1 MNEWDI
7 HKKSRIRGHAKLKYT
22 WAQYWVNFVRS
33 SLNWF
38 SESKICSAHC
48 PPSILMVM
56 SLGISM
62 IFQAT
67 TGKKPEIFAWILC

>member
-1 MNEWDI
+1 M
-7 HKKSRIRGHAKLKYT
+7 KYT

-38 SESKICSAHC
+38 SERNIYRFTKAHC
-48 PPSILMVM
+48 PPSILMV
-56 SLGISM
+56 M